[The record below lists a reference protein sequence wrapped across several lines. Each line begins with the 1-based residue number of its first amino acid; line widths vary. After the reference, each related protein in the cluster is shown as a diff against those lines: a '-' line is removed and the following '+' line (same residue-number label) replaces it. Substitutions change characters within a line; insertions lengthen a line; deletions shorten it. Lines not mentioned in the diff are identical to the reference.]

1 MNEIENKIDKALKQ
15 EPDYSRLNTLS
26 RDVRGRVRDIKQL
39 KYSNYTIPPIL
50 KFGTLMLSM
59 LAFVAI
65 AQISLQPDSN
75 QADIFDLRFFS
86 HQSIPSLNLASV
98 NTYEYLP

>member
-1 MNEIENKIDKALKQ
+1 MSRIDDRIDSALKQ
-15 EPDYSRLNTLS
+15 DPDYSKLQTLPY
-26 RDVRGRVRDIKQL
+26 DVKRKIRSVNQSTYG
-39 KYSNYTIPPIL
+39 SYTIPPML
-50 KFGTLMLSM
+50 KLGTVMLSV

-65 AQISLQPDSN
+65 AQISFQTAPS

-98 NTYEYLP
+98 NTYEYEP

>member
-1 MNEIENKIDKALKQ
+1 MNELENKIDKALKQ
-15 EPDYSRLNTLS
+15 EPNYNRLNTLS
-26 RDVRGRVRDIKQL
+26 YDVKRRIRDSEQVQ
-39 KYSNYTIPPIL
+39 YSNYTIPSVL
-50 KFGTLMLSM
+50 KLGTLMLSV

-65 AQISLQPDSN
+65 AQISFQPDFH

>member
-1 MNEIENKIDKALKQ
+1 MNKIEHKIAKAFHQ
-15 EPDYSRLNTLS
+15 EPDYRRLNTLS
-26 RDVRGRVRDIKQL
+26 YDVRRRISDVEQL
-39 KYSNYTIPPIL
+39 KDSDYRISPVL
-50 KFGTLMLSM
+50 KFSTLLLCA

-65 AQISLQPDSN
+65 AQVSFQSDST

-98 NTYEYLP
+98 NTYEYVP